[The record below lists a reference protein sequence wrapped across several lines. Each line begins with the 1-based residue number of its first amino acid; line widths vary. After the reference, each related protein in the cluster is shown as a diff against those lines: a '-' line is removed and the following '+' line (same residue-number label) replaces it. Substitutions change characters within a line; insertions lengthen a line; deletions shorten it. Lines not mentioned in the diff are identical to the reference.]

1 MVAKQERFAS
11 GAAASGRLR
20 GSSSACPSPA
30 ALCPRKIIMQA
41 AVPADKVAAGR
52 LFSAMLHTDC
62 QTVPLSARWQITS
75 KLQHKALL
83 KKLQLY
89 ALFLGNTAK
98 VPLKCRAL
106 NYRAAVGA
114 GTHNLVQKIS
124 KQLNWRGRF
133 ALGKLLFY
141 CTAAAADARR
151 AVRGMFI

>member
-11 GAAASGRLR
+11 GAAASGRQR
-20 GSSSACPSPA
+20 GSSPNCTSPA
-30 ALCPRKIIMQA
+30 AWCPRKIIMQA
-41 AVPADKVAAGR
+41 AAPADKVAAGR
-52 LFSAMLHTDC
+52 LFAAMLHTDC
-62 QTVPLSARWQITS
+62 QTVPLPAHWQITS
-75 KLQHKALL
+75 KLQHKALF

-114 GTHNLVQKIS
+114 GTHNLVRKIS
-124 KQLNWRGRF
+124 KQLNRRDRF

-141 CTAAAADARR
+141 CTAAAADAWR
-151 AVRGMFI
+151 AIRGMFI

>member
-1 MVAKQERFAS
+1 MAKQERFAS
-11 GAAASGRLR
+11 GAAASGRLC
-20 GSSSACPSPA
+20 GSSPNCPSPA

-41 AVPADKVAAGR
+41 AAPADKVAAGR

-62 QTVPLSARWQITS
+62 QTVPLPAHWQITS
-75 KLQHKALL
+75 KLQH
-83 KKLQLY
+83 Y

-98 VPLKCRAL
+98 VPLKCCAL

-114 GTHNLVQKIS
+114 GTHNLVLKIS
-124 KQLNWRGRF
+124 KQLNRRGRF

>member
-1 MVAKQERFAS
+1 
-11 GAAASGRLR
+11 
-20 GSSSACPSPA
+20 
-30 ALCPRKIIMQA
+30 MQA
-41 AVPADKVAAGR
+41 AAPADKVAAGR

-62 QTVPLSARWQITS
+62 QTVPLPAHWQITS
-75 KLQHKALL
+75 
-83 KKLQLY
+83 KLQLY

-114 GTHNLVQKIS
+114 GTHNLVLKIS
-124 KQLNWRGRF
+124 KQLNRRGRF

-141 CTAAAADARR
+141 CRAAAADARR

>member
-1 MVAKQERFAS
+1 
-11 GAAASGRLR
+11 
-20 GSSSACPSPA
+20 
-30 ALCPRKIIMQA
+30 MQA

-62 QTVPLSARWQITS
+62 QTVPLPAHWQITS
-75 KLQHKALL
+75 KLQHK
-83 KKLQLY
+83 

-114 GTHNLVQKIS
+114 GTHNLVRKIS
-124 KQLNWRGRF
+124 KQLNRRGRF

-141 CTAAAADARR
+141 CPAAAADARR
-151 AVRGMFI
+151 AERGTFILMFPTAFHALILAARI

>member
-1 MVAKQERFAS
+1 
-11 GAAASGRLR
+11 
-20 GSSSACPSPA
+20 
-30 ALCPRKIIMQA
+30 MQA
-41 AVPADKVAAGR
+41 AVPADKVAPNR
-52 LFSAMLHTDC
+52 LSSALLCTDC
-62 QTVPLSARWQITS
+62 LTVALSAHWQITS

-98 VPLKCRAL
+98 VPLKGRAL
-106 NYRAAVGA
+106 NYRAAIGA
-114 GTHNLVQKIS
+114 GTHNLVLKIS
-124 KQLNWRGRF
+124 KQLNRRGRF